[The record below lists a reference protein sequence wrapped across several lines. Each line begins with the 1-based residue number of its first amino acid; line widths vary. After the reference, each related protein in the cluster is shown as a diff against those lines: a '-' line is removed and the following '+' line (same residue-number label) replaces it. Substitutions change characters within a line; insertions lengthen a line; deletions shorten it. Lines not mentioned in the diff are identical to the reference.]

1 MVGLIPLI
9 ILILDRLKLYKFL
22 RSENWGFFYEILDNR
37 KVHLN
42 KFFCLEVLFL
52 TTSNAWNRNR
62 QRTKND
68 LNFKNYKKGKWFE
81 RKKF

>member
-37 KVHLN
+37 KVHLK
-42 KFFCLEVLFL
+42 KFFLFRSIISYYIQCLEQKS
-52 TTSNAWNRNR
+52 TTN
-62 QRTKND
+62 K
-68 LNFKNYKKGKWFE
+68 KWFE
-81 RKKF
+81 L